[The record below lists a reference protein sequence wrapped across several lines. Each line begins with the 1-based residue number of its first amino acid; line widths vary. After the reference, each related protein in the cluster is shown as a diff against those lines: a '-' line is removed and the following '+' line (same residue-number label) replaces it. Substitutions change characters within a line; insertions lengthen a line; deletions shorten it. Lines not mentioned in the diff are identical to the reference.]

1 VREQATPSW
10 SDKICNEEVKK
21 TDYIAES
28 LLQLYLVEKGS
39 VTFRLW
45 EFKGHVSRGSHW
57 TSHTIADITV

>member
-39 VTFRLW
+39 VTV
-45 EFKGHVSRGSHW
+45 GSRGDV
-57 TSHTIADITV
+57 ANGDDIGPRLFL